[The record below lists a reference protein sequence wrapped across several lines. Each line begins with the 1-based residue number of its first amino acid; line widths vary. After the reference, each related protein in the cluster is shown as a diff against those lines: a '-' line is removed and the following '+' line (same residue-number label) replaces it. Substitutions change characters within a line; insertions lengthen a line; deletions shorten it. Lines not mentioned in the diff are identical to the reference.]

1 MSDYID
7 LAVVGKV
14 IAAGLLFGAVLPLVF
29 ATGLRAL
36 SADTVDTV
44 DTVRTG
50 ETGDAASYRS
60 GFQVTR
66 SPAALGLAAVCF
78 AVVAASVG
86 FGIYLIMHKS

>member
-7 LAVVGKV
+7 LKVVGQV
-14 IAAGLLFGAVLPLVF
+14 VAASLLFGAVLPLVF

-36 SADTVDTV
+36 SADTA

-50 ETGDAASYRS
+50 ETGDGAAYRS

-66 SPAALGLAAVCF
+66 SPAAIALALVCF
-78 AVVAASVG
+78 AVVVASIA
-86 FGIYLIMHKS
+86 FGIYLITHKS

>member
-36 SADTVDTV
+36 SADTGDT
-44 DTVRTG
+44 
-50 ETGDAASYRS
+50 ASYRS

-66 SPAALGLAAVCF
+66 RPAALGLAAVCF
-78 AVVAASVG
+78 AVVAVSVG
-86 FGIYLIMHKS
+86 FGIYLIMNKS

>member
-36 SADTVDTV
+36 SADTGDT
-44 DTVRTG
+44 
-50 ETGDAASYRS
+50 ASYRERLP
-60 GFQVTR
+60 GHPQPGRTRAGRGVLRRGRRVGRVRDLPDHAQVVRKR
-66 SPAALGLAAVCF
+66 S
-78 AVVAASVG
+78 
-86 FGIYLIMHKS
+86 

>member
-7 LAVVGKV
+7 LTVVGKV

-36 SADTVDTV
+36 SADA
-44 DTVRTG
+44 
-50 ETGDAASYRS
+50 GDAASYRS

-86 FGIYLIMHKS
+86 FGIYLIVHKS

>member
-36 SADTVDTV
+36 SADT
-44 DTVRTG
+44 
-50 ETGDAASYRS
+50 GDPASYRS

>member
-7 LAVVGKV
+7 LAVVGRV

-36 SADTVDTV
+36 SADTGDT
-44 DTVRTG
+44 
-50 ETGDAASYRS
+50 ASYRS

-78 AVVAASVG
+78 SVVAASVG

>member
-7 LAVVGKV
+7 LTVVGKV

-36 SADTVDTV
+36 SADTGGT
-44 DTVRTG
+44 
-50 ETGDAASYRS
+50 ASYRS

-66 SPAALGLAAVCF
+66 RPAALGLAAVCF

>member
-7 LAVVGKV
+7 LKVVGQV
-14 IAAGLLFGAVLPLVF
+14 VAASLLFGAVLPLVF

-36 SADTVDTV
+36 SA

-66 SPAALGLAAVCF
+66 SPAAIALALVCF
-78 AVVAASVG
+78 AVVVASIA
-86 FGIYLIMHKS
+86 FGIYLITHKS

>member
-36 SADTVDTV
+36 SADT
-44 DTVRTG
+44 
-50 ETGDAASYRS
+50 GDAASYRS

-86 FGIYLIMHKS
+86 FGLYLIMHKS

>member
-7 LAVVGKV
+7 LTVVGKV

-36 SADTVDTV
+36 SADTGDT
-44 DTVRTG
+44 
-50 ETGDAASYRS
+50 ASYRS

>member
-7 LAVVGKV
+7 LKVVGQV
-14 IAAGLLFGAVLPLVF
+14 VAASLLFGAVLPLVF

-36 SADTVDTV
+36 SADTVHP
-44 DTVRTG
+44 G

-66 SPAALGLAAVCF
+66 SPAAMALALVCF
-78 AVVAASVG
+78 AVVVASIA
-86 FGIYLIMHKS
+86 FGIYLITHKS

>member
-36 SADTVDTV
+36 SADIGDT
-44 DTVRTG
+44 
-50 ETGDAASYRS
+50 ASYRS

>member
-7 LAVVGKV
+7 LSVVAKV
-14 IAAGLLFGAVLPLVF
+14 IAAGLLFGVVLPLVF

-36 SADTVDTV
+36 SADT
-44 DTVRTG
+44 
-50 ETGDAASYRS
+50 GDAASDRS

-66 SPAALGLAAVCF
+66 KPAALGLAAVCL

>member
-36 SADTVDTV
+36 SADSGDT
-44 DTVRTG
+44 
-50 ETGDAASYRS
+50 ASYRS

>member
-36 SADTVDTV
+36 SADTGDT
-44 DTVRTG
+44 
-50 ETGDAASYRS
+50 ASYRG

>member
-7 LAVVGKV
+7 LTVVGKV

-36 SADTVDTV
+36 SADT
-44 DTVRTG
+44 
-50 ETGDAASYRS
+50 GDAASYRG

-66 SPAALGLAAVCF
+66 RPAALGLAAGVLRRCR
-78 AVVAASVG
+78 SVG
-86 FGIYLIMHKS
+86 RVRDLPDHAQVVRERS